1 MQKYK
6 SKGRK
11 EINGTGLGCE
21 ELYEY
26 KQLLE
31 DFVERYEESERGTE
45 ESSSDKKVLDQEN
58 KKKAVDMWQNSGFAW
73 TGSDSWFKAKFWIF
87 TTEFFI
93 MSFYTTG

>member
-1 MQKYK
+1 MRKYK

-11 EINGTGLGCE
+11 EINGTGLGWE

-58 KKKAVDMWQNSGFAW
+58 KKKAVDM
-73 TGSDSWFKAKFWIF
+73 
-87 TTEFFI
+87 
-93 MSFYTTG
+93 